1 MSFTVKKKWFW
12 ESTERNLK
20 PDWAFAP
27 SRFEGVAIHEHFLPK
42 ACFSTQRGESVRKH
56 AALMAIN
63 GSLTENHVE
72 TQRAQHAQ
80 ASPNVKTSKP
90 FAIKPIA
97 NSKCE
102 TWVKAYHAA
111 RTFPEIVAEWGCS
124 GACYG
129 TTFLRVYKKP
139 DLQYT
144 KVMQPNRKNLYIS
157 VCRINLS
164 DAQPFSA
171 AVNGQRGQY
180 NRNFIIF
187 FHYFLPRYRHF
198 Y

>member
-80 ASPNVKTSKP
+80 ANSDVKTSKP
-90 FAIKPIA
+90 FAINPIT

-102 TWVKAYHAA
+102 NWVKEFHAV
-111 RTFPEIVAEWGCS
+111 RTFAGIVAEG
-124 GACYG
+124 
-129 TTFLRVYKKP
+129 
-139 DLQYT
+139 D
-144 KVMQPNRKNLYIS
+144 
-157 VCRINLS
+157 
-164 DAQPFSA
+164 A
-171 AVNGQRGQY
+171 AVPVIELLFWGFAKSRICSI
-180 NRNFIIF
+180 RNLCRKTEGNIHPVLITKTF
-187 FHYFLPRYRHF
+187 RNSVV
-198 Y
+198 